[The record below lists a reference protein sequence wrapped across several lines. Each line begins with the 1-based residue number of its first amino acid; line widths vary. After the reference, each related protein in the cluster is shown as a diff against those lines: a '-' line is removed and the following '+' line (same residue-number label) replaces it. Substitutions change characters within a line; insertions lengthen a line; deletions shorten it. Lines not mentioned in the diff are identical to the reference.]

1 MTSPNPNPGYITDEM
16 WNLWLTVEGIIPG
29 VRLGGIY
36 AYKSGY
42 HNTVNSNKKSWP
54 NDYSI
59 RLALDL
65 TQPDNKARAI
75 DLTMD
80 NRQMVLRTSLLQQS
94 ALDPVDSRLRCVRE
108 FYGTLNTTSVYGLIK
123 DNEEGPWR
131 FASSDASHLWHIH
144 ISIFTTYVDVSAVL
158 AGIVSV
164 LSGQTYADW
173 INSGG
178 PPTPGEEEV
187 YDMLMV
193 AAVNEPD
200 GTQTFW
206 AGDGFYHRQIDTA
219 AQANDL
225 VSAIALFYGSP
236 RAVLLTYGSTPRA
249 AVLGMLGPKPL
260 PTGGTGGSVT
270 GPVDLTASAVSQVA
284 TATVTQFRT
293 DPEGDGPGT

>member
-1 MTSPNPNPGYITDEM
+1 MTNPNPTYITDAM
-16 WNLWLTVEGIIPG
+16 WTLWLTVEGIIPG

-36 AYKSGY
+36 ANKSGY

-54 NDYSI
+54 GNYSI
-59 RLALDL
+59 QLYLDL
-65 TQPDNKARAI
+65 TEPDNKARAI

-80 NRQMVLRTSLLQQS
+80 NEQMVQRTGYLQKS
-94 ALDPVDSRLRCVRE
+94 ALDPQDTRLACVRE

-123 DNEEGPWR
+123 DNEGGPWR
-131 FASSDASHLWHIH
+131 FASSDSSHLWHIH
-144 ISIFTTYVDVSAVL
+144 ISTFTTFVALWSQLSAI
-158 AGIVSV
+158 ASV
-164 LSGQTYADW
+164 LSGQSYADW
-173 INSGG
+173 INGGSG
-178 PPTPGEEEV
+178 PIEEEE

-206 AGDGFYHRQIDTA
+206 AGDGFYHRQIDNA
-219 AQANDL
+219 GQANDL

-249 AVLGMLGPKPL
+249 AVLGMIGPNKL
-260 PTGGTGGSVT
+260 PTSTGGGSVT
-270 GPVDLTASAVSQVA
+270 GPVDLTTNAVNQVASATA
-284 TATVTQFRT
+284 TATVTKLHT